1 VPCGHVQCYR
11 LYSSLD
17 TPIDPFRQER
27 HYMSLNYK
35 KAELLQRWPR
45 DAPICTAKN
54 NGCPEIQNFRESPS
68 TPTVTFKK
76 FLAAFC
82 SDRMCVQNLTCVP
95 QIIGVL
101 QKIGQ
106 YLDTPTLH
114 FLQKILMGLCADG
127 HCEGTSH
134 LKSVALP
141 VPEIIA
147 IEVLDEWE
155 LRTPVIPSVNSR
167 PSLFSGRSLY
177 LLEHFA
183 RWHSVCAISFCLP

>member
-1 VPCGHVQCYR
+1 
-11 LYSSLD
+11 
-17 TPIDPFRQER
+17 
-27 HYMSLNYK
+27 
-35 KAELLQRWPR
+35 
-45 DAPICTAKN
+45 
-54 NGCPEIQNFRESPS
+54 
-68 TPTVTFKK
+68 
-76 FLAAFC
+76 
-82 SDRMCVQNLTCVP
+82 MCVQNLTCVP
-95 QIIGVL
+95 QITGVL

-106 YLDTPTLH
+106 YLDMPTLH

-177 LLEHFA
+177 TVKKKGFLMGFKKVFYLSSGENPKMGLL
-183 RWHSVCAISFCLP
+183 